1 MKWIYFVPL
10 LIGILGI
17 LQGALLKN
25 VALEIGVAHAILI
38 ALSIYF
44 FLGIVLF
51 ILVSNNPQILPDFY
65 AVKYP
70 LTYYKWWYLV
80 PGLLGFF
87 IVLFFP
93 QAMNQLGA
101 VKVTILIIAGQ
112 IITSTLWDFFIE
124 HLSFT
129 PFKFLGI
136 IFAILSLIFTVL

>member
-1 MKWIYFVPL
+1 MKWIYIVPL
-10 LIGILGI
+10 LIGIFGI

-38 ALSIYF
+38 ALAIYF
-44 FLGIVLF
+44 FLGIILF
-51 ILVSNNPQILPDFY
+51 ILVSNNPQVLPAFY

-70 LTYYKWWYLV
+70 VTYFKWWYLV
-80 PGLLGFF
+80 PGIIGFF

-112 IITSTLWDFFIE
+112 IITSTFWDFFID
-124 HLSFT
+124 HISFT
-129 PFKFLGI
+129 PFKFWGI

>member
-1 MKWIYFVPL
+1 MKWIYVIPL

-17 LQGALLKN
+17 LQGALIKN
-25 VALEIGVAHAILI
+25 VALEIGVAHAVLI
-38 ALSIYF
+38 TMTIYF
-44 FLGIVLF
+44 LLGIGLF
-51 ILVSNNPQILPDFY
+51 IAISNNPQILPAFY
-65 AVKYP
+65 AVKFP
-70 LTYYKWWYLV
+70 LTFIKWWYFL

-112 IITSTLWDFFIE
+112 IITSTLWDYFIE
-124 HLSFT
+124 HISLT

-136 IFAILSLIFTVL
+136 IFAILSLVFTVI

>member
-1 MKWIYFVPL
+1 MKWIYIVPL
-10 LIGILGI
+10 LIGIFGI

-38 ALSIYF
+38 ALAIYF
-44 FLGIVLF
+44 FLGIILF
-51 ILVSNNPQILPDFY
+51 ILVSNLPQVLPAFY

-70 LTYYKWWYLV
+70 VTYFKWWYLV
-80 PGLLGFF
+80 PGIIGFF

-112 IITSTLWDFFIE
+112 IITSTFWDFFID
-124 HLSFT
+124 HISFT